1 MVTMQAAK
9 NGLVKYIDNDILP
22 HLTGLK
28 KVGLGVYT
36 ALAANN
42 IIGLMEKYKDHPAV
56 SVLDVIDENG
66 NIDIDKLYN
75 VTAPMFANGEKHMIN
90 IPMIGDMTVDR
101 TDLEKLYRYIKEG

>member
-56 SVLDVIDENG
+56 AVLDVIDENG

-75 VTAPMFANGEKHMIN
+75 VSAPMFANGEKQMIN